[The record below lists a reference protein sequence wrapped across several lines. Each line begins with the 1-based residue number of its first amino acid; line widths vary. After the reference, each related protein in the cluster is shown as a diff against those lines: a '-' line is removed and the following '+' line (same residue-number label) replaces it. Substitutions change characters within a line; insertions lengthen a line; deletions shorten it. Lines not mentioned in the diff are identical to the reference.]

1 MMASN
6 KDQRNGPIDNGRG
19 YLVNLVTLFLVGSLL
34 AGNLLA
40 LGLTMS
46 PVLGNAGRTY
56 KASTSGEMMLPFYP
70 DGSTI
75 CTLEAP
81 SSMEE
86 GLPFNVTLSFGSG
99 ERPHPLQFII
109 IRSDLGEQRFRLW
122 DSWTDDGAWNGW
134 TRVPGLEG
142 GANWTVE
149 AWSGWSLDRPL
160 KLTPSVKIEV
170 MKGKISFLLPVTV
183 DPLFS
188 YHGLM
193 FREVKREAVG
203 RYHLTYI
210 LNDRIKGSYPLVPYG
225 NGTFILQEN
234 ASIDGHWTEFDIE
247 CRGEPFFSLLPRV
260 RYQKGFLLR
269 TETGAPYSVDNTSFT
284 LDTVLDHK
292 DSLYEIE
299 TGTSMNESSC
309 DLTLMSGTYYFAI
322 LTCGIA
328 GADHPWY
335 PLPDLTIQI
344 EGGRY
349 PLYPTAQKGVWKG
362 VLLTPQDHG
371 RDGRTD
377 LRVAGHFD
385 GTDTTTLLSYR
396 TYLSDCPSPDLILSP
411 DPFSLPND
419 NDLSTMELTLRGE
432 WELVNWRTFRNVP
445 TVELGGR
452 GLELVEVID
461 GYEYNTTVPSSHQ
474 GTIGERTLM
483 VRSTTYFEP
492 AETILLVLKLKGPVL
507 IVWFA
512 VIAAAIIMSCAFLF
526 GRGLRPL
533 LKGGSEHLERNIG
546 SLLRDRDN
554 DLIAT
559 SRTYIGALFFSLSV
573 VILFNLMEQPTPVP
587 DILSERVPIWIRMV
601 TLANASVWEEI
612 ITRVLMIGVP
622 LSVFALMKQGK
633 GPALKALIGGHGS
646 VSVPAAVLI
655 VISAALFGLAH
666 IGWGIWKIVPTFVM
680 GLLFGYLYVKI
691 GLHATIALH
700 FLFDYSSFLAEL
712 TGQQG
717 PYLWTVL
724 FFFSLLVGGVFLA
737 DLISKAA
744 SWMEERTLP
753 GIGPVRVP
761 MFIFL
766 AAHGAF
772 ALLFGA
778 LMLFNTE
785 AAVLGILLLL
795 VPLMDGIAFLVDRR
809 SGGPVPKMLVYAAS
823 LITLPAAPLGM
834 AWMIGKDH

>member
-1 MMASN
+1 MASN
-6 KDQRNGPIDNGRG
+6 KDQRKGPIDNGRG

-40 LGLTMS
+40 LGLSMS

-56 KASTSGEMMLPFYP
+56 KASTSGDMVLPFYP

-81 SSMEE
+81 LSIEE

-109 IRSDLGEQRFRLW
+109 IRSYMGEQRFKLW
-122 DSWTDDGAWNGW
+122 DSWTDDGDWNGW

-149 AWSGWSLDRPL
+149 AWSGWNLDRPL
-160 KLTPSVKIEV
+160 KLSPSVKIEV
-170 MKGKISFLLPVTV
+170 IKGKISFLLPVTV
-183 DPLFS
+183 DPLSS

-203 RYHLTYI
+203 RYHPYYI

-225 NGTFILQEN
+225 NGTYILQEN

-247 CRGEPFFSLLPRV
+247 CKVGPPWHFNRV
-260 RYQKGFLLR
+260 KHQMGFLLG
-269 TETGAPYSVDNTSFT
+269 TGVSGPYAAKNITFS
-284 LDTVLDHK
+284 LETVLDHR

-299 TGTSMNESSC
+299 TRTSMNESSGN
-309 DLTLMSGTYYFAI
+309 LTLMSGTYYFAT
-322 LTCGIA
+322 LTCDIA

-362 VLLTPQDHG
+362 VLLTPQDYG

-377 LRVAGHFD
+377 LMVESHFV

-396 TYLSDCPSPDLILSP
+396 TYLSDGPSPDLILSP

-452 GLELVEVID
+452 GLELVEVTD

-512 VIAAAIIMSCAFLF
+512 VITAVIIMSCAFLF

-533 LKGGSEHLERNIG
+533 LKGGMQHLERSIWTF
-546 SLLRDRDN
+546 LRDRDN

-622 LSVFALMKQGK
+622 LFALALMKQGK

-646 VSVPAAVLI
+646 VSVSAAVLI
-655 VISAALFGLAH
+655 FISAALFGLAH

-691 GLHATIALH
+691 GLHASIALH

-717 PYLWTVL
+717 PYLWTIL

-737 DLISKAA
+737 DLISKAT
-744 SWMEERTLP
+744 SWMEERNLP

-761 MFIFL
+761 TFIFL
-766 AAHGAF
+766 AAHGAL

-778 LMLFNTE
+778 LMLFNTG
-785 AAVLGILLLL
+785 AAVLGILMLL
-795 VPLMDGIAFLVDRR
+795 VPLMDGIAFIVDRR

-823 LITLPAAPLGM
+823 LITLPAAPLGL
-834 AWMIGKDH
+834 AWTIGKDH